1 MIYFV
6 PCFVLLTIDSL
17 YTMRDTQVNI
27 LMPFMAHRI
36 SSALALTR

>member
-6 PCFVLLTIDSL
+6 PFFVLLTIDSS
-17 YTMRDTQVNI
+17 YTMRDTQANI
-27 LMPFMAHRI
+27 LMPFMVRRI